1 VTPEEEA
8 AAAEAA
14 QDERIAAIV
23 KRVLAEGP
31 AGATGPA
38 VPAPPAPPASGGGQE
53 VPANK
58 MQDVATSV
66 VRAVTEAAILAGRK
80 EGAAAVVP
88 PAPAAPA
95 APAKKRWSF
104 FGEDE

>member
-1 VTPEEEA
+1 MSDEPEPTEPTVA
-8 AAAEAA
+8 DPDAAEFAAFKAWKAA
-14 QDERIAAIV
+14 QEAEV
-23 KRVLAEGP
+23 KPKAPTAP
-31 AGATGPA
+31 ATA
-38 VPAPPAPPASGGGQE
+38 GGQE

-95 APAKKRWSF
+95 APTKKRWSF
-104 FGEDE
+104 FGEDD